1 MNLARNA
8 ASMINWFRLFA
19 IHWNQLQAGSRFV
32 SGRGSRF
39 PRLRTQL
46 GAGRMVYCIASC
58 PWYRQRNDMY
68 VYIYIYTG
76 APLSYPSLAY
86 LSHLPPPTRVLHTL
100 REREKC
106 VCFESG
112 IISSIKS
119 GLVPR
124 ECSVCVLACS
134 IRDPPPTW
142 DKPPFST
149 TLAPPTPSN
158 FPRQPLP
165 LLSSPPL
172 PSTPRGSHPCQMEPN
187 RLIIFV

>member
-134 IRDPPPTW
+134 IRDPPQLGTN
-142 DKPPFST
+142 PPSRR
-149 TLAPPTPSN
+149 PSLL
-158 FPRQPLP
+158 QPLP
-165 LLSSPPL
+165 TFLDNRSPFFPPL
-172 PSTPRGSHPCQMEPN
+172 HFLPRHADATLAKWN
-187 RLIIFV
+187 RTGW